1 MPRLGAA
8 FAPRVETQRRRKFST
23 RLDLGRIITGELM
36 TLMTTPHRTL
46 NCPQPRPAGSLTL
59 APARRRARAFTLIEM
74 MLVLGI
80 IVVLMGVGIRML
92 IGNRQYAQEVAAE
105 AQLQHIQTQLQTYET
120 FNLRL
125 PTTAQGL
132 KALVEKPSTQPVPKR
147 WKQLLTEL
155 KPDPWGNPYQY
166 RNPGTRNKD
175 GYDLFSFGP
184 DGVES
189 GDDISL
195 VGK

>member
-1 MPRLGAA
+1 MLNPHSTARLPRCELPPVRA
-8 FAPRVETQRRRKFST
+8 FAPAYCAT
-23 RLDLGRIITGELM
+23 
-36 TLMTTPHRTL
+36 
-46 NCPQPRPAGSLTL
+46 
-59 APARRRARAFTLIEM
+59 RAFTLIEM

-80 IVVLMGVGIRML
+80 IVILMGVGIRML

-132 KALVEKPSTQPVPKR
+132 KALVEKPSTQPIPKR

-166 RNPGTRNKD
+166 RNPGTKNKN
-175 GYDLFSFGP
+175 GYDLFSLGP

-189 GDDISL
+189 ADDISL
-195 VGK
+195 QGK

>member
-1 MPRLGAA
+1 MINPYSI
-8 FAPRVETQRRRKFST
+8 QNS
-23 RLDLGRIITGELM
+23 
-36 TLMTTPHRTL
+36 
-46 NCPQPRPAGSLTL
+46 PQPGLVRTRAHAATH
-59 APARRRARAFTLIEM
+59 RRAGAFTLIEM

-166 RNPGTRNKD
+166 RNPGTKNKD

-195 VGK
+195 MGK